1 MKKKSNNNVSG
12 GMGVTGALGV
22 AFVVLK
28 LLDVIEWSWFW
39 VLSPFWLPLVLGIVM
54 LVISFILEYIAGRL

>member
-1 MKKKSNNNVSG
+1 MENNKSDNVSG

-28 LLDVIEWSWFW
+28 LLGIIEWRWLW
-39 VLSPFWLPLVLGIVM
+39 VLSPFWLPLVLGVVI
-54 LVISFILEYIAGRL
+54 LVISIILEYIAGRM

>member
-1 MKKKSNNNVSG
+1 MKNNKSNNVSG

-28 LLDVIEWSWFW
+28 LLGIIEWSWLW
-39 VLSPFWLPLVLGIVM
+39 VLSPFWLPLVLGVVM
-54 LVISFILEYIAGRL
+54 LVISIILEYIAGRM

>member
-1 MKKKSNNNVSG
+1 MKNKSNNVSG

-28 LLDVIEWSWFW
+28 LLGIIEWSWLW
-39 VLSPFWLPLVLGIVM
+39 VLSPFWLPLVLGVVM
-54 LVISFILEYIAGRL
+54 LVISIILEYIAGRM

>member
-1 MKKKSNNNVSG
+1 MKNNKSNNVSG

-28 LLDVIEWSWFW
+28 LLDIIEWSWLW
-39 VLSPFWLPLVLGIVM
+39 VLSPFWLPLVLGVVM
-54 LVISFILEYIAGRL
+54 LVISIILEYIAGRM